1 MCHKTSIII
10 LSYNTL
16 EMLQLCI
23 ESIRE
28 HTDEGTYEIIVVE
41 NASKDGSAGWLMEQ
55 EDLHCIYNEENQ
67 GFPKGC
73 NQGLEIAEGT
83 ELLLLNSDTIV
94 TQNWLE
100 NLCCALYSAPEVGA
114 VSCVTNCCSN
124 NQQIETSYRSMEE
137 MQAFAANHN
146 KSKPDSWEKK
156 TTLVGFCFLFKREVF
171 DKVGLLDEQFS
182 PGNFED
188 DDYSLRILQQGWDL
202 LLCRDTFIHHFG
214 HASFLKGYGNQEAE
228 EKVRRSKALLE
239 RNGALFMEKWHVP
252 PTYKVMEVEELR
264 RLLQH
269 RTAADRTVPE
279 NHSLREKK
287 ITVIVRKSREER
299 YGLCLESLKSVR
311 WPHGYEAEI
320 FTIDAAKPYA
330 AQINEVVADVD
341 AEVRLYINDELCF
354 VCAQAIEEL
363 LALFQDEGVGMAGIL
378 GSRSLPVSGDL
389 MDSPYK
395 CGAVYVP
402 LEKDLSELRFGEASE
417 EAEVR
422 FLLPSLF
429 ATRRDIPWDEAYDK
443 QYYAVLAHCLAM
455 EDCGLRIVVPG
466 QQEIWCAYQEKNI
479 VFDTDEA
486 DRKVFFSRHHPYL
499 AGTEPQG
506 MSALYACGA
515 ESVIPSWQKFGRP
528 EGIRIGEGTHICE
541 TAFLRLAMPNFM
553 GKPRIIIGDHVK
565 IDAGSTVTAAQ
576 RVEIDAGVS
585 IAENVH
591 IKDCRLDDSGLGLSP
606 ADREIVVE
614 GSGVRIERGAC
625 LEENVIVKG
634 SVRIG
639 RGSIVRAGS
648 TVCADIPAYC
658 IAEGSP
664 AHVTAAFSPKT
675 GKWLP
680 VAGGK
685 ALKKLLA
692 EREKTPPLLTIAFI
706 TYNRCKYLRRS
717 LAYVLRQIGN
727 DELTEIVVSDNASTD
742 DTRTFVEG
750 LQKTYRNLRYHCNDR
765 NVGAEGNIHR
775 AIKASQGE
783 YVLVAG
789 DDDYFIDGAIHVLI
803 SGLVRYRGVALLCL
817 GHHERIPRCVYTGK
831 GRLQYIRIVSYYMAW
846 LTCIVM
852 RRDLYSRIPEPH
864 ACDDSH
870 IPQVYLQMEILKQKP
885 DFVMLCGAFFTG
897 DGGDHK
903 PRNYNFAEVFIKN
916 YFDIL
921 TSSVDIPAVQL
932 SAEKKHVLE
941 HSILP
946 WCKKIKEEQIGLSL
960 DGIFDIVE
968 EYYGNEPYYAQLVE
982 MLKNI
987 LRG

>member
-1 MCHKTSIII
+1 MRHKTSIII

-28 HTDEGTYEIIVVE
+28 HTEVGSYEIIVVE
-41 NASKDGSAGWLMEQ
+41 NASKDGSAEWLKEQ
-55 EDLHCIYNEENQ
+55 EDLRCIYNEENQ

-94 TQNWLE
+94 TKNWLE
-100 NLCCALYSAPEVGA
+100 NLCRALYSDPAVGA

-124 NQQIETSYRSMEE
+124 NQQIEAPYENIAE
-137 MQAFAANHN
+137 MQAFAADYN
-146 KSKPDSWEKK
+146 KSNPARWEKK
-156 TTLVGFCFLFKREVF
+156 TTLVGFCFLFKRDVF
-171 DKVGLLDEQFS
+171 DKVGFLDEQFS

-214 HASFLKGYGNQEAE
+214 HASFLKGYGAQEAA
-228 EKVRRSKALLE
+228 EKVQRSNALLQ
-239 RNGALFMEKWHVP
+239 RNGALFQQKWHVP
-252 PTYKVMEVEELR
+252 PTYKVMAAEELR
-264 RLLQH
+264 RLLQP
-269 RTAADRTVPE
+269 RTPADGAAVERR
-279 NHSLREKK
+279 SSREKK
-287 ITVIVRKSREER
+287 IAVLVRKSREEQ
-299 YGLCLESLKSVR
+299 YGLCLESLKSVK
-311 WPHGYEAEI
+311 WPHGYEAEL

-330 AQINEVVADVD
+330 AQVNEIVAGVD
-341 AEVRLYINDELCF
+341 AELRLYVNDELCF

-363 LALFQDEGVGMAGIL
+363 LVLFQDEGVGMVGVL

-417 EAEVR
+417 EADVR

-565 IDAGSTVTAAQ
+565 IDAGSMVTAAQ

-606 ADREIVVE
+606 ADREIIAE

-680 VAGGK
+680 AAGGK

-692 EREKTPPLLTIAFI
+692 EREKTPPLLTVAFI
-706 TYNRCKYLRRS
+706 TYNRSRYLKRS
-717 LAYVLRQIGN
+717 LTCVLRQIGN
-727 DELTEIVVSDNASTD
+727 DDLTEIIVSDNVSTD
-742 DTRTFVEG
+742 DTRVFVEEM
-750 LQKTYRNLRYHCNDR
+750 QKTYGNLRYCCNEE
-765 NVGAEGNIHR
+765 NVGAEENIHR
-775 AIKASQGE
+775 AIQKSRGE
-783 YVLVAG
+783 YVLVSG
-789 DDDYFIDGAIHVLI
+789 DDDYFADGSLHALLTNI
-803 SGLVRYRGVALLCL
+803 VRHRGVALFYL
-817 GHHERIPRCVYTGK
+817 GNAKVPRCVYRGE
-831 GRLQYIRIVSYYMAW
+831 GCLQYIGFVSYYMAW
-846 LTCIVM
+846 ITSVVM
-852 RRDLYSRIPEPH
+852 RRDLYAHIPEPH
-864 ACDDSH
+864 RYDASG
-870 IPQVYLQMEILKQKP
+870 IPQIYLQLEMLKQKP
-885 DFVMLCGAFFTG
+885 DFAVLHGVFFADDCG
-897 DGGDHK
+897 DRR
-903 PRNYNFAEVFIKN
+903 PRDYNLAEVFIKN

-921 TSSVDIPAVQL
+921 TATVKIPAAQL
-932 SAEKKHVLE
+932 AAEKKRVME
-941 HSILP
+941 ESILP
-946 WCKKIKEEQIGLSL
+946 WCQRIKKDHVNLSL
-960 DGIFDIVE
+960 EGLFDIVAA
-968 EYYGNEPYYAQLVE
+968 YYGKEPYYAQLVDL
-982 MLKNI
+982 LKGI
-987 LRG
+987 VQG